1 MSCFCDLAIVVPSPQ
16 THPKGDRPLPSR
28 RKLSLTALLAI
39 AAILAA
45 PALASAQTAD
55 DLFAQAKSTA
65 KAQHKNVLLVFSASW
80 CGPCKL
86 YERFLQDPQMKR
98 ITEKAFVVQR
108 FDVGERPGDP
118 AHADTPGGA
127 ALRSSLGATREP
139 GFPFIVFTD
148 ENGELIVNSNQDGE
162 AGHNVG
168 YPALPAEI
176 DWYIQMLKQAAPSLS
191 PDELAAT
198 HTWLQKHSP
207 HQ

>member
-1 MSCFCDLAIVVPSPQ
+1 VL
-16 THPKGDRPLPSR
+16 SR
-28 RKLSLTALLAI
+28 RKLSLATLLAFAALLVAPSLQ
-39 AAILAA
+39 AQPETAESLLAR
-45 PALASAQTAD
+45 
-55 DLFAQAKSTA
+55 AKAEA
-65 KAQHKNVLLVFSASW
+65 KAQHKNIQLVFSASW

-108 FDVGERPGDP
+108 FDVGERPGDS
-118 AHADTPGGA
+118 AHVDTPGAA

-139 GFPFIVFTD
+139 GFPFIVFAD

-176 DWYIQMLKQAAPSLS
+176 DWYVEMLKQGAPSLS
-191 PDELAAT
+191 PDDLSAT
-198 HTWLQKHSP
+198 RTWLQKHSG
-207 HQ
+207 H